1 MKITFL
7 GTGAAWGNPELGCN
21 CDACS
26 YARTHGGKDR
36 RRRTALFVETS
47 SEKLLVDCGP
57 DIREQLMGQRA
68 SPGLEYDPIEEF
80 DALLITHSH
89 TDHINGLDELSA
101 LRRSE
106 WVDSI
111 PAYATESAWGEIM
124 KRFGYLVGN
133 EGEGR
138 LFIRRLAFP
147 GVQLVGLQTNV
158 TPFKVEHG
166 PTAPGAVGYIFQDG
180 DKKVVYTGDFYDV
193 PIRDERLKEP
203 DLLIMECNW
212 YNEPRT
218 QPKTSWHMSF
228 QRALSFIQSWSPKRV
243 VLVHIS
249 HEDFT
254 RTPLNTPI
262 GTIPKNHAEWQLS
275 VNRKRNQVGLGGL
288 PIEVSYD
295 GMVVTI

>member
-7 GTGAAWGNPELGCN
+7 GTGAAWGHPELGCN

-26 YARTHGGKDR
+26 YARANGGRDR
-36 RRRTALFVETS
+36 RRRTVLFVETS
-47 SEKLLVDCGP
+47 VEKLLVDCGP
-57 DIREQLMGQRA
+57 DIREQLMGRDA
-68 SPGLEYDPIEEF
+68 SPDLKYDSIEEF
-80 DALLITHSH
+80 NALLITHSH

-101 LRRSE
+101 FRRSKR
-106 WVDSI
+106 VDSI
-111 PAYATESAWGEIM
+111 PTYATESAWAEIE

-147 GVQLVGLQTNV
+147 GVQLVGLQTPV
-158 TPFKVEHG
+158 MPFKVEHG
-166 PTAPGAVGYIFQDG
+166 PTAPGAVGYIFQDRG
-180 DKKVVYTGDFYDV
+180 KKVVYTGDFYDV
-193 PIRDERLKEP
+193 PIWDERLKGP

-212 YNEPRT
+212 FNEPMK

-228 QRALSFIQSWSPKRV
+228 QRAVSFIQSWDPKRV

-254 RTPLNTPI
+254 RAPLNPLRRP
-262 GTIPKNHAEWQLS
+262 GPRNHAEWQTF
-275 VNRKRNQVGLGGL
+275 VDQFKQQVGLGGIT
-288 PIEVSYD
+288 IEVAYD
-295 GMVVTI
+295 GMVLTI